1 MCYNYDI
8 MQKKLDRE
16 FPDLTGTLYDPAEM
30 DDRLNL
36 QGFQNLE
43 GLGRTLYDPAEMDD
57 NPFHSAFTF
66 RKGPVII
73 RGEVNELHYYHW
85 GLIHKWTKSLE
96 DAKKIRTQTLNARSE
111 TVFEKPSFRASITKK
126 RCLIPACGFHEGGI
140 LMARNILIISISKT
154 ANYFLLRV
162 SMSAGLTARRAN
174 SSIPIPCLPWM
185 PTIRWQKFITP
196 KNVCL

>member
-16 FPDLTGTLYDPAEM
+16 FPDLTGTLYDPV
-30 DDRLNL
+30 
-36 QGFQNLE
+36 
-43 GLGRTLYDPAEMDD
+43 EMDD

-66 RKGPVII
+66 CKGPVII
-73 RGEVNELHYYHW
+73 RGVVNELHYYHW
-85 GLIHKWTKSLE
+85 GLIPVWTKSLE

-126 RCLIPACGFHEGGI
+126 RCLIPACGFYEGGI
-140 LMARNILIISISKT
+140 LMARNILIISFSKT

-162 SMSAGLTARRAN
+162 SMRAGLTARRAN

-185 PTIRWQKFITP
+185 PTP
-196 KNVCL
+196 

>member
-16 FPDLTGTLYDPAEM
+16 FPDLKSLTPDPSPREKGM
-30 DDRLNL
+30 
-36 QGFQNLE
+36 F
-43 GLGRTLYDPAEMDD
+43 AEMDD

-73 RGEVNELHYYHW
+73 REEVNELHYYHW
-85 GLIHKWTKSLE
+85 GLIPMWTKSLE

-126 RCLIPACGFHEGGI
+126 RCLIPACGFYEGGI

-162 SMSAGLTARRAN
+162 SMRAGLTARRAN
-174 SSIPIPCLPWM
+174 CSIPIPYLPWM
-185 PTIRWQKFITP
+185 PTP
-196 KNVCL
+196 

>member
-1 MCYNYDI
+1 MFALPIKNKFMCYNYDI

-111 TVFEKPSFRASITKK
+111 TVFEKPSFRASISKK
-126 RCLIPACGFHEGGI
+126 RCLIPACGFYEGGI

-162 SMSAGLTARRAN
+162 SMRAGLTARRAN
-174 SSIPIPCLPWM
+174 CSIPIPYLPWM
-185 PTIRWQKFITP
+185 PTP
-196 KNVCL
+196 

>member
-30 DDRLNL
+30 DD
-36 QGFQNLE
+36 
-43 GLGRTLYDPAEMDD
+43 

-73 RGEVNELHYYHW
+73 RAEQNELHYYHW

-96 DAKKIRTQTLNARSE
+96 DAKKIRTQTLNAHVKNG
-111 TVFEKPSFRASITKK
+111 T
-126 RCLIPACGFHEGGI
+126 LIKTDSTDKNGF
-140 LMARNILIISISKT
+140 L
-154 ANYFLLRV
+154 F
-162 SMSAGLTARRAN
+162 
-174 SSIPIPCLPWM
+174 
-185 PTIRWQKFITP
+185 
-196 KNVCL
+196 

>member
-1 MCYNYDI
+1 MYICGVILEFRILEMCYNYDI

-16 FPDLTGTLYDPAEM
+16 FPDLTG
-30 DDRLNL
+30 
-36 QGFQNLE
+36 
-43 GLGRTLYDPAEMDD
+43 TLYDPAEMDD

-85 GLIHKWTKSLE
+85 GLIPMWTKSLE

-126 RCLIPACGFHEGGI
+126 RCLIIRKGATDSQIKNEIKKLRRYVQSNFF
-140 LMARNILIISISKT
+140 LSFLISESV
-154 ANYFLLRV
+154 AYFLRNYFLLRV
-162 SMSAGLTARRAN
+162 SMRAGLTARRAN
-174 SSIPIPCLPWM
+174 YSIPILCLPWM
-185 PTIRWQKFITP
+185 PTP
-196 KNVCL
+196 